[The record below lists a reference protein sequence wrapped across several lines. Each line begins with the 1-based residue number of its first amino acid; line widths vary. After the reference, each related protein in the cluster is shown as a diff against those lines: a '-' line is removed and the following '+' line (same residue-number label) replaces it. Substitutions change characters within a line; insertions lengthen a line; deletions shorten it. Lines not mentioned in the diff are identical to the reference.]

1 MPIPLEAMLRSAW
14 VGLPEPFRTTNAR
27 FLEEE
32 HLARLASRLLQFH
45 EQGVPEELP
54 RPHFAAECTPPLGES
69 FAVFREAL
77 ALSQRSGDE
86 QTAVVAQAFSR
97 ALEAAGT
104 AHLLLLLGQRLT
116 PASLTDARAIPP
128 TRAQLLTSSFREHNP
143 ADHLT
148 VAARA
153 LTKHHHR
160 SPDAFWGEVRGSTA
174 EKNAA
179 ARKVLEHILDHTTWW
194 NVFGHF
200 AHEVVYEARVPTGHG
215 ARWGHGGDEFI
226 GFLEPFDEEKCPS
239 QASSEPEE

>member
-1 MPIPLEAMLRSAW
+1 MPIPLEAILRTAW
-14 VGLPEPFRTTNAR
+14 VGLPEGFRTTNAR
-27 FLEEE
+27 ILEAE
-32 HLARLASRLLQFH
+32 HLARMASRLLQFH
-45 EQGVPEELP
+45 EQGVPEQRP
-54 RPHFAAECTPPLGES
+54 RPHFDAECTPPLSDS
-69 FAVFREAL
+69 FAFFRDAL
-77 ALSQRSGDE
+77 ALWQRSSDE
-86 QTAVVAQAFSR
+86 QTAVVVEAFSR

-104 AHLLLLLGQRLT
+104 AHLLRLLGQRLT

-128 TRAQLLTSSFREHNP
+128 ARAQLLASAIREHNP

-153 LTKHHHR
+153 LTKHNHR

-179 ARKVLEHILDHTTWW
+179 ARKVLEYILDHTTWW

-215 ARWGHGGDEFI
+215 ARWGHGGVEFI

-239 QASSEPEE
+239 LA